1 MDTKLTLGQVIRS
14 RRIELALTQEE
25 LAERIG
31 EGVRQAEV
39 SRLERDRIMLPRRA
53 RLEAIAAALELPLGE
68 LLARSGWSGADA
80 IPWTPT
86 IHADL
91 PQRESLPEVAVS
103 SGTLPDRP
111 ETSYL
116 AAMIEQAR
124 ETISKTHVLLT
135 QSDETFD
142 LVLRSVTRAHRA
154 GASDKPQSSS

>member
-91 PQRESLPEVAVS
+91 PRRESLPEVAVS
-103 SGTLPDRP
+103 SGRLPDRP